1 MGVLMNIKNVKHIN
15 KLKKLGYPLNEML
28 IVGSGTMALYGL
40 KENNDIDL
48 WVTKK
53 VYDSMLKDSRF
64 SPNGKMLE
72 TKDGLIEADHRF
84 VCVKDK
90 VEDHLKR
97 SKVVNGF
104 HFQSL
109 QDVLEWKQCMKRP
122 KDIND
127 IKVIENYMKK
137 NLVEIYLRQLE
148 D

>member
-1 MGVLMNIKNVKHIN
+1 MNIKNVKHIN
-15 KLKKLGYPLNEML
+15 KLKKLGYPLNEIL

-48 WVTKK
+48 WVTKR

-84 VCVKDK
+84 ICVKDK

-97 SKVVNGF
+97 AKVVNEI

-137 NLVEIYLRQLE
+137 NLVEIYLRLLE

>member
-1 MGVLMNIKNVKHIN
+1 MNIKNVKHIN

-53 VYDSMLKDSRF
+53 VYEKMLKDTRF
-64 SPNGKMLE
+64 TPNGKMLE

-84 VCVKDK
+84 ICVKDK

-97 SKVVNGF
+97 AKIVDGIY
-104 HFQSL
+104 FQSL
-109 QDVLEWKQCMKRP
+109 QDVLNWKQCMKRT

>member
-1 MGVLMNIKNVKHIN
+1 MNIKNVKHIN
-15 KLKKLGYPLNEML
+15 KLKKLGYPLNEIL

-53 VYDSMLKDSRF
+53 VYDNMLKDSRF

-84 VCVKDK
+84 ICVKDK

-97 SKVVNGF
+97 AKVVNGF

-127 IKVIENYMKK
+127 IKVIENYIKK
-137 NLVEIYLRQLE
+137 NLVEVYLRQLE

>member
-1 MGVLMNIKNVKHIN
+1 MNIKNVKHIN

-48 WVTKK
+48 WVTKS
-53 VYDSMLKDSRF
+53 VYNKMLKDFRF
-64 SPNGKMLE
+64 TRNGKILE
-72 TKDGLIEADHRF
+72 TKDSLIEASDRF

-97 SKVVNGF
+97 AKIVDGF

-127 IKVIENYMKK
+127 IKTIENYMKK
-137 NLVEIYLRQLE
+137 NLVEMYLRQLE